1 MRKDHIFP
9 AHCLQATILGIVL
22 ALFWSDAN
30 TAPAPDEYG
39 CELRT
44 VATTYTKPANVDPNC
59 PMATRLLS
67 RSYILCI
74 PLNLRA
80 LPRDGN
86 REAVPLVLAL
96 HGGSD
101 ASEIAN
107 GGTFRDRVQFEKR
120 GRDEGFITAYPN
132 ACRINVG
139 AGGVI
144 CDGGNWNT
152 QSAQRVTLSDL
163 CQINDVGFIVNPE
176 KVVNG
181 RVVDDGVIA
190 DADSIYPVKMDK
202 ILAFGHSVGGM
213 FAYSLACDQP
223 NKFAVIGVTA
233 APPTDAT
240 CNPVS
245 TSGYPALFHVHNLQ
259 DTNVPFFGGGKSRI
273 WPRVEPGLQFLA
285 GKNGCVL
292 PTKDHDFSEAMC
304 LEANCQ
310 SRSAE
315 LCLLGTDVLD
325 ALGDPND
332 ASGPHRY
339 PTYNDAFTANQG
351 RSIGDAFLDKF
362 LP

>member
-1 MRKDHIFP
+1 MRKDNIFP
-9 AHCLQATILGIVL
+9 AHCLQVTILGIML
-22 ALFWSDAN
+22 TLFWSDAN
-30 TAPAPDEYG
+30 TAPDKYG

-44 VATTYTKPANVDPNC
+44 IVTSYVKPTNVDGC
-59 PMATRLLS
+59 PIQGDRTLI

-74 PLNLRA
+74 PPTLRA
-80 LPRDGN
+80 QPVAGRQ
-86 REAVPLVLAL
+86 AVPLVLAL

-107 GGTFRDRVQFEKR
+107 GTTFRDRVKFEER
-120 GRDEGFITAYPN
+120 GVAEGFITAYPN
-132 ACRINVG
+132 ACRVNAG
-139 AGGVI
+139 AVI

-152 QSAQRVTLSDL
+152 QSSPPMSTLSDL

-176 KVVNG
+176 QVTNG
-181 RVVDDGVIA
+181 RVIDDGVIA
-190 DADSIYPVKMDK
+190 DANSIYPVKMDK
-202 ILAFGHSVGGM
+202 VLAFGHSLGGM
-213 FAYSLACDQP
+213 LAYSLACDQP
-223 NKFAVIGVTA
+223 SKFAAIGVTA
-233 APPTDAT
+233 ATRTDAT
-240 CNPVS
+240 CTPAS

-259 DTNVPFFGGGKSRI
+259 DVNVPFFGGGKAHI
-273 WPRVEPGLQFLA
+273 WPPVEPGLQFLA

-292 PTKDHDFSEAMC
+292 PTEDHDFSEAMC

-325 ALGDPND
+325 ALGDRTD

-339 PTYNDAFTANQG
+339 PTYNDAFNANQG
-351 RSIGDAFLDKF
+351 RSIGNAFLDKF

>member
-9 AHCLQATILGIVL
+9 AYCLQATILGIVL

-30 TAPAPDEYG
+30 TAPDEDG

-44 VATTYTKPANVDPNC
+44 ITTRYVRPSSGC
-59 PMATRLLS
+59 PVSQLLS

-74 PLNLRA
+74 PPNLRA
-80 LPRDGN
+80 QPVAN

-101 ASEIAN
+101 SSDISSGE
-107 GGTFRDRVQFEKR
+107 TFRSRVQFEKR
-120 GRDEGFITAYPN
+120 GLRDGFVTAYPN
-132 ACRINVG
+132 ACRLNAG
-139 AGGVI
+139 AVI

-152 QSAQRVTLSDL
+152 QSVPPMLTLSDL
-163 CQINDVGFIVNPE
+163 CQINDVGFIVNP
-176 KVVNG
+176 
-181 RVVDDGVIA
+181 VDTTNSAVRGVIA
-190 DADSIYPVKMDK
+190 DVNSIYPVKMDK
-202 ILAFGHSVGGM
+202 ILAFGHSLGGM

-223 NKFAVIGVTA
+223 TRFAAIGVTA
-233 APPTDAT
+233 ATRTDAT

-259 DTNVPFFGGGKSRI
+259 DANVPFFGGGKSQN
-273 WPRVEPGLQFLA
+273 WPPVEPGLQFLA

-292 PTKDHDFSEAMC
+292 PTEDHDFSEAMC
-304 LEANCQ
+304 LEANCP